1 MNEINFRY
9 HSFLQRIR
17 FDWRRCCFGRSTGFV
32 RHDAAVEVIIG
43 NDGDISHR
51 DVRAAISEK
60 VVATRVTI
68 IDNEGEKGPWRRT

>member
-1 MNEINFRY
+1 MNEINFRIIP
-9 HSFLQRIR
+9 FTTIRICDAVASVDR
-17 FDWRRCCFGRSTGFV
+17 QDCPR
-32 RHDAAVEVIIG
+32 DAAVEVIIG

-68 IDNEGEKGPWRRT
+68 G